1 MWGSLLL
8 AIIQSSDVT
17 YVIAQVNVTP
27 YQDLIDDGLRLHNQA
42 IQDLQV
48 CDTNAAYNKA
58 STISEYG
65 QIIKSEYG
73 QLMQGDILIN
83 DANEIIAASN
93 ALASGNGYDFYDVA
107 TSTVIPFRPCGVT
120 MPAIDDGIVY
130 PMIFGGIVVTAAGIA
145 AKIKHSKKK
154 KHTQSPYKSQTPQL
168 LRSQEPPG
176 GRPIFSTQIPI
187 TVNPVTGQQG
197 IYNNQI
203 RSNVTNPNVGMYGLV
218 RTNLDGTPRR
228 HDGIDILAPRG
239 TDIHPARS
247 GRVTFAGTISGYG
260 NIVHIDHGNGLVT
273 RYAHLDSINVQVGQ
287 NVNPTDVIG
296 QTGTSGNAQNLP
308 VAEQHLHFEV
318 QSHGVT
324 QNPINFLN
332 NP

>member
-1 MWGSLLL
+1 MNG
-8 AIIQSSDVT
+8 
-17 YVIAQVNVTP
+17 VNVTP
-27 YQDLIDDGLRLHNQA
+27 YQDLIDDGLRLHNGA

-58 STISEYG
+58 ITISEYG

-73 QLMQGDILIN
+73 QLMQGDILIK

-93 ALASGNGYDFYDVA
+93 ALASGNGYNFYDVA
-107 TSTVIPFRPCGVT
+107 TSTVIPFSPCGGV
-120 MPAIDDGIVY
+120 PIPDIDDDVY
-130 PMIFGGIVVTAAGIA
+130 PVIAGGIVVGTVAGIA

-154 KHTQSPYKSQTPQL
+154 KSTQSPYKSQTPQL
-168 LRSQEPPG
+168 LRSQEPSDG
-176 GRPIFSTQIPI
+176 SPIFSTQIP
-187 TVNPVTGQQG
+187 TFNPVTGQQG

-203 RSNVTNPNVGMYGLV
+203 RSNANNRNVGMFGLV
-218 RTNLDGTPRR
+218 RTNDDGTPRR
-228 HDGIDILAPRG
+228 HNGIDILAPRG
-239 TDIHPARS
+239 TDIHAARS

-296 QTGTSGNAQNLP
+296 QAGTSGIPPNYDLP

-332 NP
+332 NLPP